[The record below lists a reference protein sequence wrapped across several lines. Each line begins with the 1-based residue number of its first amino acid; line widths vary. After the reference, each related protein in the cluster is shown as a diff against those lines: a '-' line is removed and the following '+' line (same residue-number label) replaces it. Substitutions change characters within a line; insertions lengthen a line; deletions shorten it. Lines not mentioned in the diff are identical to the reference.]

1 MVALRGPLGAGKTTF
16 VRAVV
21 RALHGSDD
29 AVSSPTFIFRQRYD
43 GTPPIE
49 HVDLYRIQDP
59 AAELP
64 DLALDDAFAPDRI
77 ALVEWPERAAGCLP
91 ADRIEVAIEG
101 SGDEPPHGPRAA
113 PRHARTVR
121 ILALDAAL
129 DGFSAAL
136 DDGARLHV
144 APGGRQDAL
153 ERGLARIE
161 DLLSEAGL
169 RLRDLDRIA
178 VGVGPGSFT
187 GVRIAVAYAKSLAYG
202 SGVPLVGVSSYDAL
216 EPDGAPLPLLAVVQ
230 GRRGVVCARLRDAE
244 GVTTACGAVSDV
256 LERLLPKPLSGLP
269 GAVHVTGNTEDV
281 ISEIA
286 ERGWTVQ
293 ALGPRADV
301 PAVAILQ
308 LARTREPS
316 LTPHALA
323 PDYGEAPAVTRPK
336 S

>member
-1 MVALRGPLGAGKTTF
+1 M
-16 VRAVV
+16 
-21 RALHGSDD
+21 
-29 AVSSPTFIFRQRYD
+29 
-43 GTPPIE
+43 
-49 HVDLYRIQDP
+49 
-59 AAELP
+59 
-64 DLALDDAFAPDRI
+64 
-77 ALVEWPERAAGCLP
+77 
-91 ADRIEVAIEG
+91 
-101 SGDEPPHGPRAA
+101 
-113 PRHARTVR
+113 R

-153 ERGLARIE
+153 ERGLVRIE
-161 DLLSEAGL
+161 DLLGEAEL
-169 RLRDLDRIA
+169 RLRDLDLIA
-178 VGVGPGSFT
+178 VGLGPGSFT

-216 EPDGAPLPLLAVVQ
+216 EPEGAPLPLLAVVQ

-244 GVTTACGAVSDV
+244 GVTTACGAVPDV
-256 LERLLPKPLSGLP
+256 LNRLLSGSP

-336 S
+336 PS